1 MKKFLLSAFAMLLA
15 LTAGAQNFTVEKSLN
30 PQGVQAPAFGAFK
43 APAKANLAANQRLVG
58 YFDTDDCDN
67 YVGVPRFTGSNKV
80 AIELTADDLAPY
92 YGKKI
97 AGVRFNLGQGET
109 STGVFVQNLTL
120 ENGQIVDMADVATS
134 DKSVTSAAGATN
146 TGEWHEVM
154 FDNKVELSSSF
165 QELFVGFNYKQ
176 TSSNYPIGVNS
187 KVDGPFFM
195 YANIPSSQGGKGAA
209 WYQFQSGG
217 MGLAIQLIVEGEF
230 GQNNVQP
237 LDFGNVMVA
246 KGKTKNVAVKFRN
259 LGSKFTS
266 IDYTISLDGKA
277 GAEQHLDFGKD
288 YGVAGTHTI
297 EVPFAAASEL
307 GKNAVTLTVTKVNG
321 AENACA
327 IKTATG
333 TLYTV
338 EKEFVK
344 RSVVEQYTGTTCGF
358 CPMGHVAMHNMQELY
373 GDQFVG
379 IAMHQY
385 DPYDPM
391 YNDFYNL
398 GFEGAPSCK
407 VNRNGAAM
415 NPYSDM
421 PKAFKASLEEMPL
434 VDVTV
439 EGAFSED
446 TAYVY
451 AKASVESMISGDYEI
466 AYMLIADNLS
476 GTTSKWK
483 QHNYLTQGARNN
495 PYKSKSSMPEDL
507 QFLWDEPSSYA
518 ATYNDVLIASS
529 YVSSKN
535 KATLPSLVANG
546 TVNSYYTLTMP
557 TKKALKNTIRSCG
570 NEVYVIAMVLDKKTG
585 AIVNARK
592 AKVADFGTT
601 GIENVNNSSE
611 ATVVARYNV
620 NGVQIAA
627 PVKGINIVKMSDGT
641 THKVL
646 VK

>member
-1 MKKFLLSAFAMLLA
+1 MKKILLSAFAMLLA
-15 LTAGAQNFTVEKSLN
+15 LTAGAQNFTVDKSPN
-30 PQGVQAPAFGAFK
+30 PLGVQTPAFGAFK

-67 YVGVPRFTGSNKV
+67 YVGVTNFTGNNK
-80 AIELTADDLAPY
+80 AIKLTADDLAPY

-97 AGVRFNLGQGET
+97 AGVRFNLGQGQT
-109 STGVFVQNLTL
+109 ANGVFVQNLTL
-120 ENGQIVDMADVATS
+120 KNGQIVDMADVATS
-134 DKSVTSAAGATN
+134 DESVKSAAGATN

-187 KVDGPFFM
+187 EVDGPFFV
-195 YANIPSSQGGKGAA
+195 YANIPASQGGSGET

-217 MGLAIQLIVEGEF
+217 MGLAIQLIVEGDF

-288 YGVAGTHTI
+288 FGLAGTHTVEI
-297 EVPFAAASEL
+297 PFAATSEI
-307 GKNAVTLTVTKVNG
+307 GKSAVTLTVTKVNG

-338 EKEFVK
+338 EREFVK
-344 RSVVEQYTGTTCGF
+344 RSVVEECTGTGCGF
-358 CPMGHVAMHNMQELY
+358 CPRGHVGMHNMRELY

-385 DPYDPM
+385 NSSDPM
-391 YNDFYNL
+391 YYTSYGL
-398 GFEGAPSCK
+398 GFKGAPSCM
-407 VNRNGAAM
+407 VNRSSGYLD
-415 NPYSDM
+415 PYENL
-421 PKAFKASLEEMPL
+421 PKAFMASLKEMPL
-434 VDVTV
+434 IDVSV

-451 AKASVESMISGDYEI
+451 AKASVESLVSGDYDI
-466 AYMLIADNLS
+466 AYMLVADNLS
-476 GTTSKWK
+476 GTTKSWK
-483 QHNYLTQGARNN
+483 QFNYFAKGCGVYNSQ
-495 PYKSKSSMPEDL
+495 SSMPEDL
-507 QFLWDEPSSYA
+507 QFLWDAGSSYA
-518 ATYNDVLIASS
+518 ATYNDVLISSS

-546 TVNSYYTLTMP
+546 SVNSYYTLTMP
-557 TKKALKNTIRSCG
+557 TKKALKEAIRSCG

-641 THKVL
+641 TRKVL

>member
-15 LTAGAQNFTVEKSLN
+15 LTAGAQSFTVEKSPN
-30 PQGVQAPAFGAFK
+30 PLGVQAPAFGAFK

-67 YVGVPRFTGSNKV
+67 YVGVPNFTGNNKV

-97 AGVRFNLGQGET
+97 TGVRFNLGQGQT
-109 STGVFVQNLTL
+109 ANGVFVQNLTL

-165 QELFVGFNYKQ
+165 QNLFVGFNYKQ

-187 KVDGPFFM
+187 EVDGPFFV
-195 YANIPSSQGGKGAA
+195 YANIPASQGGSGET

-217 MGLAIQLIVEGEF
+217 MSLAIQLIVEGDF

-277 GAEQHLDFGKD
+277 GTEQHLDFGKD
-288 YGVAGTHTI
+288 FGLAGTHTVEI
-297 EVPFAAASEL
+297 PFAATSEI
-307 GKNAVTLTVTKVNG
+307 GKSAVTLTVTKVNG

-338 EKEFVK
+338 EREFVK
-344 RSVVEQYTGTTCGF
+344 RSVVEEYTGTGCGF
-358 CPMGHVAMHNMQELY
+358 CPRGHVGMHNMRELY

-385 DPYDPM
+385 NLSDPM
-391 YNDFYNL
+391 YYTSYSL
-398 GFEGAPSCK
+398 GFQGAPSCM
-407 VNRNGAAM
+407 VNRSSGDLD
-415 NPYSDM
+415 PYNDL
-421 PKAFKASLEEMPL
+421 PKAFMASLKEMPL
-434 VDVTV
+434 IDVSV

-451 AKASVESMISGDYEI
+451 AKASVESLVSGDYDI
-466 AYMLIADNLS
+466 AYMLVADNLS
-476 GTTSKWK
+476 GTTKSWK
-483 QHNYLTQGARNN
+483 QSNYFAKGSGVYNSQ
-495 PYKSKSSMPEDL
+495 SSMPEDL
-507 QFLWDEPSSYA
+507 QFLWDAGSSYA
-518 ATYNDVLIASS
+518 ATYNDVLISSS

-546 TVNSYYTLTMP
+546 SVNSYYTLTMP
-557 TKKALKNTIRSCG
+557 TKKALKEAIRSCG

-601 GIENVNNSSE
+601 GIENVNNNSE

-641 THKVL
+641 TRKVL

>member
-67 YVGVPRFTGSNKV
+67 YVGIPSYTGNNKV

-97 AGVRFNLGQGET
+97 AGVRFNLGQGNT
-109 STGVFVQNLTL
+109 ANGVFVQNLTL
-120 ENGQIVDMADVATS
+120 ENGQIVDMTEIASS

-165 QELFVGFNYKQ
+165 QNLFVGFNYKQ

-187 KVDGPFFM
+187 KVDGPFFV
-195 YANIPSSQGGKGAA
+195 YANIPASQGGNGAA

-217 MGLAIQLIVEGEF
+217 MGLAIQLIVEGDF
-230 GQNNVQP
+230 APNAVQP
-237 LDFGNVMVA
+237 LDFGNIVIE

-288 YGVAGTHTI
+288 YGVGGTHTVEI
-297 EVPFAAASEL
+297 PFAADSKI
-307 GKNAVTLTVTKVNG
+307 GTSTVTLTITKVNG
-321 AENACA
+321 VENANA
-327 IKTATG
+327 TKTATG

-338 EKEFVK
+338 EREFVK
-344 RSVVEQYTGTTCGF
+344 RSVVEEGTGTDCGY
-358 CPMGHVAMHNMQELY
+358 CPRGHVAMHNMHNLY
-373 GDQFVG
+373 GDQFIG
-379 IAMHQY
+379 IALHQRSST
-385 DPYDPM
+385 DPM
-391 YNDFYNL
+391 YNVSYNL
-398 GFEGAPSCK
+398 GFTSFPQCM
-407 VNRNGAAM
+407 VNRSN
-415 NPYSDM
+415 NFWDPYEQM
-421 PKAFKASLEEMPL
+421 PAVLKASLNETALAE
-434 VDVTV
+434 VTV
-439 EGAFSED
+439 AGTFAEED
-446 TAYVY
+446 TTVNAT
-451 AKASVESMISGDYEI
+451 ASVESLVAGDYNL
-466 AYMLIADNLS
+466 AFMLTADGLTGKTNS
-476 GTTSKWK
+476 WK
-483 QHNYLTQGARNN
+483 QQNYFCKGHAGN
-495 PYKSKSSMPEDL
+495 PYKSKSSMPEDI
-507 QFLWDEPSSYA
+507 QFLWDKGSSYVE
-518 ATYNDVLIASS
+518 TYNDVLISSS
-529 YVSSKN
+529 YVNNNN
-535 KATLPSLVANG
+535 KATLPTLVANG
-546 TVNSYYTLTMP
+546 TVSSEYTLKMP
-557 TKKALKNTIRSCG
+557 TKRTLKEAIKHDQ
-570 NEVYVIAMVLDKKTG
+570 VYVVALLLDKKTG
-585 AIVNARK
+585 AIVNAGR
-592 AKVADFGTT
+592 ARVTGST

-641 THKVL
+641 TRKVL

>member
-15 LTAGAQNFTVEKSLN
+15 LTAGAQNFTVEKSPN

-67 YVGVPRFTGSNKV
+67 YVGVPNFTGNNKV

-134 DKSVTSAAGATN
+134 DKSVTSAAGAKN

-154 FDNKVELSSSF
+154 FDQKVELNSSF
-165 QELFVGFNYKQ
+165 QNLFVGFNYKQ

-195 YANIPSSQGGKGAA
+195 YANIPASQGGNGEN

-217 MGLAIQLIVEGEF
+217 MGLAIQLIVEGDF

-237 LDFGNVMVA
+237 LNFGNVMVA

-288 YGVAGTHTI
+288 YGVGGTHTVEI
-297 EVPFAAASEL
+297 PFAADSKI
-307 GKNAVTLTVTKVNG
+307 GTSTVTLTVTKVNG
-321 AENACA
+321 VENANA
-327 IKTATG
+327 TKTATG

-338 EKEFVK
+338 EREFVK
-344 RSVVEQYTGTTCGF
+344 RSVVEEGTGTDCGY
-358 CPMGHVAMHNMQELY
+358 CPRGHVVMHNMHNLY
-373 GDQFVG
+373 GDQFIG
-379 IAMHQY
+379 IALHQRSST
-385 DPYDPM
+385 DPM
-391 YNDFYNL
+391 YNVSYDL
-398 GFEGAPSCK
+398 GFTSFPQCM
-407 VNRNGAAM
+407 VNRSN
-415 NPYSDM
+415 NFWDPYEQM
-421 PKAFKASLEEMPL
+421 PAVLKASLNEIALAE
-434 VDVTV
+434 VTV
-439 EGAFSED
+439 AGTFAEED
-446 TAYVY
+446 TKVNAT
-451 AKASVESMISGDYEI
+451 ASVESLVAGDYNL
-466 AYMLIADNLS
+466 AFMLTADGLTGKTNS
-476 GTTSKWK
+476 WK
-483 QHNYLTQGARNN
+483 QQNYFCKGHAGN
-495 PYKSKSSMPEDL
+495 PYKSKSSMPEDI
-507 QFLWDEPSSYA
+507 QFLWDKGSSYVE
-518 ATYNDVLIASS
+518 TYNDVLISSS
-529 YVSSKN
+529 YVNNNN
-535 KATLPSLVANG
+535 KATLPTLVAYG
-546 TVNSYYTLTMP
+546 TVNSEYSLKMP
-557 TKKALKNTIRSCG
+557 TKKTLKEAIKHDQ
-570 NEVYVIAMVLDKKTG
+570 VYVVALLLDKKTG
-585 AIVNARK
+585 AIVNAGR
-592 AKVADFGTT
+592 ARVTGST

-641 THKVL
+641 TRKVL

>member
-15 LTAGAQNFTVEKSLN
+15 LTAGAQNFTVEKSPN
-30 PQGVQAPAFGAFK
+30 PQGVQAPVFGAFK

-67 YVGVPRFTGSNKV
+67 YVGVPNFTGNNKV
-80 AIELTADDLAPY
+80 AIELTADNLAPY

-120 ENGQIVDMADVATS
+120 ENGQIVDMTEIASS
-134 DKSVTSAAGATN
+134 DKSVTSAAGAKN

-154 FDNKVELSSSF
+154 FDQKVELNSSF
-165 QELFVGFNYKQ
+165 QNLFVGFNYKQ

-217 MGLAIQLIVEGEF
+217 MGLAIQLIVEGDF

-237 LDFGNVMVA
+237 LNFGNVMVA
-246 KGKTKNVAVKFRN
+246 KGKTKNIAVKFRN

-288 YGVAGTHTI
+288 FGLGGTHSVEI
-297 EVPFAAASEL
+297 PFAAASEI
-307 GKNAVTLTVTKVNG
+307 GKNAITLTVTKVNG

-338 EKEFVK
+338 EREFVK
-344 RSVVEQYTGTTCGF
+344 RSVVEQFTGTGCGN
-358 CPMGHVAMHNMQELY
+358 CPSGHVAMHNMHNLY
-373 GDQFVG
+373 GDQFIG
-379 IAMHQY
+379 IALHQFNQS
-385 DPYDPM
+385 DPM
-391 YNDFYNL
+391 YNISYDL
-398 GFEGAPSCK
+398 GFTGAPQCM
-407 VNRNGAAM
+407 VNRSSGVLA
-415 NPYSDM
+415 PYEQM
-421 PKAFKASLEEMPL
+421 PEVLKASLNEIALAE
-434 VDVTV
+434 VTV
-439 EGAFSED
+439 AGTFTDED
-446 TAYVY
+446 TKVNAT
-451 AKASVESMISGDYEI
+451 ASVESLVAGDYDI
-466 AYMLIADNLS
+466 AFMLTADGLTGKINS
-476 GTTSKWK
+476 WK
-483 QHNYLTQGARNN
+483 QHNYFCKGGSRYNSQA
-495 PYKSKSSMPEDL
+495 SMPDDL
-507 QFLWDEPSSYA
+507 KFLWDKGSSYYE
-518 ATYNDVLIASS
+518 TYNDVLISSS
-529 YVSSKN
+529 YVNNNN
-535 KATLPSLVANG
+535 KATLPTLVANG
-546 TVNSYYTLTMP
+546 TVSSEYTLKMP
-557 TKKALKNTIRSCG
+557 TKRTLKEAIKHDQ
-570 NEVYVIAMVLDKKTG
+570 VYVVALLLDKKTG
-585 AIVNARK
+585 TIVNAGR
-592 AKVADFGTT
+592 ARVTGST
-601 GIENVNNSSE
+601 GIEDVTTGSE

-641 THKVL
+641 TRKVL

>member
-67 YVGVPRFTGSNKV
+67 YVGVPKFTGSNKV

-97 AGVRFNLGQGET
+97 AGVRFNLGQGNT
-109 STGVFVQNLTL
+109 ASGVFVQNLTL
-120 ENGQIVDMADVATS
+120 ENGQIVDMTDVATS

-165 QELFVGFNYKQ
+165 QNLFVGFNYKQ

-187 KVDGPFFM
+187 NTDGPFFV
-195 YANIPSSQGGKGAA
+195 YANIPASQGGNGAA

-246 KGKTKNVAVKFRN
+246 KGKTKNVAISFRN

-288 YGVAGTHTI
+288 FGLGGTHTVEI
-297 EVPFAAASEL
+297 PFAAASEL
-307 GKNAVTLTVTKVNG
+307 GKNAITLTVTKVNG

-338 EKEFVK
+338 EREFVK
-344 RSVVEQYTGTTCGF
+344 RSVAEQFTGTGCGN
-358 CPMGHVAMHNMQELY
+358 CPSGHVAMHNMHNLY
-373 GDQFVG
+373 GDQFIG
-379 IAMHQY
+379 IALHQFNQS
-385 DPYDPM
+385 DPM
-391 YNDFYNL
+391 YNISYDL
-398 GFEGAPSCK
+398 GFTGAPQCM
-407 VNRNGAAM
+407 VNRSSGVLA
-415 NPYSDM
+415 PYEQM
-421 PKAFKASLEEMPL
+421 PEVLKASLNEIALAE
-434 VDVTV
+434 VTV
-439 EGAFSED
+439 AGTFADED
-446 TAYVY
+446 TKVNAT
-451 AKASVESMISGDYEI
+451 ASVESLVAGDYNI
-466 AYMLIADNLS
+466 AFMLTADGLT
-476 GTTSKWK
+476 GKTTSWK
-483 QHNYLTQGARNN
+483 QQNYFCKGGGRYNSQA
-495 PYKSKSSMPEDL
+495 SMPDDL
-507 QFLWDEPSSYA
+507 KFLWNKGSAYYE
-518 ATYNDVLIASS
+518 TYNDVLIASS
-529 YVSSKN
+529 YVSSNN
-535 KATLPSLVANG
+535 KATLPTLVANG
-546 TVNSYYTLTMP
+546 TVSSEYTMKMP
-557 TKKALKNTIRSCG
+557 TKVALKKALKLDQI
-570 NEVYVIAMVLDKKTG
+570 YVVALLLDKKTG
-585 AIVNARK
+585 AIVNAGR
-592 AKVADFGTT
+592 ARVTGST
-601 GIENVNNSSE
+601 GIEDVTTGTE

-641 THKVL
+641 TRKVL

>member
-15 LTAGAQNFTVEKSLN
+15 LTAGAQNFTVEKSPN

-67 YVGVPRFTGSNKV
+67 YVGVQKFTGSNKV

-120 ENGQIVDMADVATS
+120 ENGQIVDMTDVATS

-165 QELFVGFNYKQ
+165 QNLFVGFNYKQ

-195 YANIPSSQGGKGAA
+195 YANIPSSQGGNGED
-209 WYQFQSGG
+209 WYQINSGG
-217 MGLAIQLIVEGEF
+217 YGLSIQLIVEGDF
-230 GQNNVQP
+230 APNAVRP
-237 LDFGNVMVA
+237 LDFGEFTVV
-246 KGKTKNVAVKFRN
+246 KGKSKNVAVSLWN
-259 LGSKFTS
+259 IGSKLTS
-266 IDYTISLDGKA
+266 IDYTIALDGKA

-288 YGVAGTHTI
+288 FGLGGTHSVEI
-297 EVPFAAASEL
+297 PFAAASEL
-307 GKNAVTLTVTKVNG
+307 GASTVTLTITKVNG
-321 AENACA
+321 EENACV
-327 IKTATG
+327 KNSATG

-338 EKEFVK
+338 EREFVK
-344 RSVVEQYTGTTCGF
+344 RSVVEQFTGTGCGN
-358 CPMGHVAMHNMQELY
+358 CPSGHVAMHNMHNLY
-373 GDQFVG
+373 GDQFIG
-379 IAMHQY
+379 IALHQFNSS
-385 DPYDPM
+385 DPM
-391 YNDFYNL
+391 YNASYDL
-398 GFEGAPSCK
+398 GFTGAPQCM
-407 VNRNGAAM
+407 VNRSSGVLA
-415 NPYSDM
+415 PYEQM
-421 PKAFKASLEEMPL
+421 PEVLKASLDEIAL
-434 VDVTV
+434 TDVTV
-439 EGAFSED
+439 TGTFAEED
-446 TAYVY
+446 TKVNAT
-451 AKASVESMISGDYEI
+451 ASVESLVAGDYNI
-466 AYMLIADNLS
+466 AFMLTADGLT
-476 GTTSKWK
+476 GTTKSWK
-483 QHNYLTQGARNN
+483 QSNYFCKGGGRYNSQA
-495 PYKSKSSMPEDL
+495 SMPDDL
-507 QFLWDEPSSYA
+507 KFLWDMGSSYVE
-518 ATYNDVLIASS
+518 TYNDVLIASS
-529 YVSSKN
+529 YVSSNN
-535 KATLPSLVANG
+535 KATLPTLVANG
-546 TVNSYYTLTMP
+546 TVSSEYTMKMP
-557 TKKALKNTIRSCG
+557 TKVALKKTLKLNQ
-570 NEVYVIAMVLDKKTG
+570 VYVVALLLDKKTG
-585 AIVNARK
+585 AIVNAGR
-592 AKVADFGTT
+592 ARVTGST

-641 THKVL
+641 TRKVL

>member
-15 LTAGAQNFTVEKSLN
+15 LTAGAQNFTVEKSPN

-67 YVGVPRFTGSNKV
+67 YVGVPKFTGSNKV

-120 ENGQIVDMADVATS
+120 ENGQIVDMTDVATS
-134 DKSVTSAAGATN
+134 DKSVTSAAGAKN

-154 FDNKVELSSSF
+154 FDQKVELNSSF
-165 QELFVGFNYKQ
+165 QNLFVGFNYKQ

-217 MGLAIQLIVEGEF
+217 MGLAIQLIVEGDF

-246 KGKTKNVAVKFRN
+246 KGKTKNVAISFRN

-266 IDYTISLDGKA
+266 IDYTIALDGKA

-288 YGVAGTHTI
+288 YGVGGTHTVEI
-297 EVPFAAASEL
+297 PFAADSKI
-307 GKNAVTLTVTKVNG
+307 GTSTVTLTITKVNG
-321 AENACA
+321 EKNANA
-327 IKTATG
+327 TKTATG

-338 EKEFVK
+338 EREFVK
-344 RSVVEQYTGTTCGF
+344 RFVVEEGTGTDCGY
-358 CPMGHVAMHNMQELY
+358 CPRGHVAMHNMHNLY
-373 GDQFVG
+373 GDQFIG
-379 IAMHQY
+379 IALHQRSAT
-385 DPYDPM
+385 DPM
-391 YNDFYNL
+391 YNVSYDLRFTS
-398 GFEGAPSCK
+398 FPQCM
-407 VNRNGAAM
+407 VNRSN
-415 NPYSDM
+415 NFWDPYEQM
-421 PKAFKASLEEMPL
+421 PTVLKASLNEIALAE
-434 VDVTV
+434 VTV
-439 EGAFSED
+439 AGTFAEED
-446 TAYVY
+446 TKVNAT
-451 AKASVESMISGDYEI
+451 ASVESLVAGDYNL
-466 AYMLIADNLS
+466 AFMLTADGLTGKTNS
-476 GTTSKWK
+476 WK
-483 QHNYLTQGARNN
+483 QQNYFCKGHAGN
-495 PYKSKSSMPEDL
+495 PYKSKSSMPEDI
-507 QFLWDEPSSYA
+507 QFLWDKGSSYVE
-518 ATYNDVLIASS
+518 TYNDVLISSS
-529 YVSSKN
+529 YVNNNN
-535 KATLPSLVANG
+535 KATLPTLVANG
-546 TVNSYYTLTMP
+546 TVSSEYTLKMP
-557 TKKALKNTIRSCG
+557 TKKTLKEAIKHDQ
-570 NEVYVIAMVLDKKTG
+570 VYVVALLLDKKTG
-585 AIVNARK
+585 AIVNAGR
-592 AKVADFGTT
+592 ARVTGST
-601 GIENVNNSSE
+601 GIEDVTTGSE

-641 THKVL
+641 TRKVL

>member
-15 LTAGAQNFTVEKSLN
+15 LTAGAQNFTVEKSPN
-30 PQGVQAPAFGAFK
+30 PLGVQAPAFGAFK

-67 YVGVPRFTGSNKV
+67 YVGVTNFTGNNKV

-97 AGVRFNLGQGET
+97 AGVRFNLGQGQT
-109 STGVFVQNLTL
+109 ANGVFVQNLTL
-120 ENGQIVDMADVATS
+120 ENGKIVDMADVATS
-134 DKSVTSAAGATN
+134 DKSVKSAAGATN

-165 QELFVGFNYKQ
+165 QKLFVGFNYKQ

-187 KVDGPFFM
+187 EVDGPLYI
-195 YANIPSSQGGKGAA
+195 YANIPASKGGNGET
-209 WYQFQSGG
+209 WYQFDSGG

-230 GQNNVQP
+230 APNSVQP

-288 YGVAGTHTI
+288 FGLGGTHTVEI
-297 EVPFAAASEL
+297 PFAAASEL
-307 GKNAVTLTVTKVNG
+307 GKNAITLTVTKVNG

-333 TLYTV
+333 TLYTAV
-338 EKEFVK
+338 KEFVK
-344 RSVVEQYTGTTCGF
+344 RSVVEEFTGTGCGY
-358 CPMGHVAMHNMQELY
+358 CPRGHVGMHNMRELY

-385 DPYDPM
+385 NSSDPM
-391 YNDFYNL
+391 YYTSYSLSFQ
-398 GFEGAPSCK
+398 GAPSCM
-407 VNRNGAAM
+407 VNRSSGDLD
-415 NPYSDM
+415 PYDKL
-421 PKAFKASLEEMPL
+421 PKAFKASLKEMPL
-434 VDVTV
+434 VDVSV

-451 AKASVESMISGDYEI
+451 AKASVESLVSGDYDI

-483 QHNYLTQGARNN
+483 QSNYFAKGAGVYN
-495 PYKSKSSMPEDL
+495 SKSSMPEDL
-507 QFLWDEPSSYA
+507 QFLWDAGSSYA

-529 YVSSKN
+529 YSNSKN
-535 KATLPSLVANG
+535 KATLPTLVENG
-546 TVNSYYTLTMP
+546 SVNSYYTLTMP
-557 TKKALKNTIRSCG
+557 TKKALKETIRSCG
-570 NEVYVIAMVLDKKTG
+570 NEVYVVAVVLDKKTG

-641 THKVL
+641 TRKVL